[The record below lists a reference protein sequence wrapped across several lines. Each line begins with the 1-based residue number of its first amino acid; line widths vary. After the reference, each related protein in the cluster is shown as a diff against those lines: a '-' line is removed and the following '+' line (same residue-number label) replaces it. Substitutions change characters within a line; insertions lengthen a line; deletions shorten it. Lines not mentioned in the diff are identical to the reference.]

1 MRNIIT
7 LDASAVVIFS
17 PGRRRKTK
25 LAVGNF
31 QAPIN
36 SLVLTIKQEIQ
47 ILEDYTGTEGKPF
60 ALMVAGISR

>member
-47 ILEDYTGTEGKPF
+47 ILEDYTSTEGKPF